1 MPAASAGSTRRGRR
15 ARCRARSR
23 SASCACCLVGG
34 DAAPSA
40 ALLAQHPGL
49 VVGSR
54 AGRASRRDC
63 PAGAAS
69 LYLVD
74 PLGNLVLRY
83 PDDPDIKGIARD
95 LTRLLKAS
103 RIG

>member
-1 MPAASAGSTRRGRR
+1 
-15 ARCRARSR
+15 
-23 SASCACCLVGG
+23 LV
-34 DAAPSA
+34 
-40 ALLAQHPGL
+40 AQHPEL
-49 VVGSR
+49 VVARITPSV
-54 AGRASRRDC
+54 
-63 PAGAAS
+63 AAKFPGGPGS

-83 PDDPDIKGIARD
+83 PDDPDIKKMAGD

>member
-1 MPAASAGSTRRGRR
+1 MLPDGGR
-15 ARCRARSR
+15 
-23 SASCACCLVGG
+23 
-34 DAAPSA
+34 
-40 ALLAQHPGL
+40 
-49 VVGSR
+49 
-54 AGRASRRDC
+54 
-63 PAGAAS
+63 S
-69 LYLVD
+69 LYLID

>member
-1 MPAASAGSTRRGRR
+1 MPRASAGSTPHGRR
-15 ARCRARSR
+15 ERCKARSR
-23 SASCACCLVGG
+23 IASCGSSCSRAICELP
-34 DAAPSA
+34 D

-49 VVGSR
+49 VTVR
-54 AGRASRRDC
+54 V
-63 PAGAAS
+63 PAAVAAKFPGGATS
-69 LYLVD
+69 VYLLD

>member
-1 MPAASAGSTRRGRR
+1 MQGKEQERIVRVYLAGGRRRAVGRAARAASGARHRPGAGCRRG
-15 ARCRARSR
+15 AKF
-23 SASCACCLVGG
+23 
-34 DAAPSA
+34 
-40 ALLAQHPGL
+40 PG
-49 VVGSR
+49 
-54 AGRASRRDC
+54 
-63 PAGAAS
+63 GAAS
-69 LYLVD
+69 LYLID